1 LILTRLGLYIT
12 VDEVARFTGAKT
24 LVVSS
29 WGAAEQAKLFIG
41 KKEVTYEVTI

>member
-1 LILTRLGLYIT
+1 MKFPDLQALRLI
-12 VDEVARFTGAKT
+12 
-24 LVVSS
+24 SS